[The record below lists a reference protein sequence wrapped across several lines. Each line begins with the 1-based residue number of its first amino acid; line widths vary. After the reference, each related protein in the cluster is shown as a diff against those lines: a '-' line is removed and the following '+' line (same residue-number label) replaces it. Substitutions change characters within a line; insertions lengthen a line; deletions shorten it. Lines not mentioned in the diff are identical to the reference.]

1 MHTWNGKDSKI
12 NYNSDLSGNLII
24 TGKETSSWNAPDI
37 TSVQIPAEDILEFV
51 GACLKDRKISE
62 IESMSGLE
70 YLDRFGI
77 K

>member
-12 NYNSDLSGNLII
+12 DYNSDLSGNLII
-24 TGKETSSWNAPDI
+24 TGKDTSSWSAPDI

-51 GACLKDRKISE
+51 GTQLKNRKISE
-62 IESMSGLE
+62 LESMSGLE